1 MKLINCVALINGG
14 TEMKKVRKVER
25 KHATKIFTDREEP
38 RQAFWKNYFLFKERM
53 NEGNICVLS
62 YYGIG
67 GIGKSALLKKLIDEI
82 QEAKNKPKVV
92 SFDFNTSQDTRTVLE
107 SLKNQLIQNY
117 NFEFPLFEIGLYI
130 YARKIGEN
138 MDAPEIKSFIDR
150 SPKLKFMLEAVGIV
164 PAVSFIP
171 SLIKIADKG
180 VAFIRNLLRNHK
192 HELINIENL
201 DPTELFEHL
210 TYLFSQDLTDNLKDE
225 KDPLVIMFDTYE
237 KLVNEMLSVG
247 EPLNNDLWIRG
258 DNGLIQNTPKVLW
271 VIAGREKLKWDTFD
285 TDWKDSLDT
294 HILGNLSKQD
304 SISFLKDSGI
314 KNIELCNDLYG
325 LTQGTPVYLDL
336 CIDRYYYVVE
346 KGKQPKIEDFGKNI
360 YTLIERFARYMD
372 DSKKDIV
379 YILCCLGT
387 WNDEILL
394 EIAPLVFPNFSLTAY
409 EKVKNFSFITK
420 SNNNTYTIH
429 QIVSESL
436 YQNCPFEMKKRIESC
451 VLEFCK
457 KKIAGSRLFSPKYA
471 FYINW
476 LVKYALQTFKDD
488 HELKRFFISYLE
500 QPLKDL
506 SKSGQ
511 INIVNILFNP
521 LLERVDSSKNTSFQA
536 LILNCY
542 AYFLDNAGLYKNASE
557 TSKKAVDLSVSI
569 SGKNNLETIEYQL
582 THAINLA
589 HAGLYQES
597 YNICKHVYEERKRIL
612 GNEHLDTISAM
623 KLLANSLNKLGR
635 YKEALPLQDK
645 ALEIRKRELGEIHPG
660 TIEAMNDLAGTY
672 EDLGQYDKAIEIYK
686 TILPIQNNILGE
698 DHPDTITIVNNLAIC
713 LNKLMRTTEAL
724 SLRKAILKKRQKV
737 LGEDHPE
744 TIAAM
749 HNLACSYNDLEM
761 HEEALPLREKVL
773 ANWKEN
779 LGENHP
785 YTIQALKNLTLSLN
799 KLGRYDEALS
809 LAKKAYLKCKVA
821 LGDNHA
827 FTFSALNHI
836 VFSYYLNGKY
846 KEGMP
851 YLKQLKQLID
861 IGSITNPRDIIAY
874 EKNIAHYYAKLGD
887 HESALSLIN
896 DFIEKANKFYPDSK
910 RILADCYDVASKILT
925 EAGNHNEATLYAIK
939 NIELRKNIQKESHV
953 EVIDLKKMLP

>member
-1 MKLINCVALINGG
+1 
-14 TEMKKVRKVER
+14 MKKVRKVER
-25 KHATKIFTDREEP
+25 KLATKIFTDREEP
-38 RQAFWKNYFLFKERM
+38 RQVFWKNYFLFKERM

-82 QEAKNKPKVV
+82 QEVKNKPKVV

-117 NFEFPLFEIGLYI
+117 NFVFPLFEIGLYI
-130 YARKIGEN
+130 YARKVGEN

-150 SPKLKFMLEAVGIV
+150 SPKLKLMLEAVGMV

-192 HELINIENL
+192 HELMNIENL

-285 TDWKDSLDT
+285 SDWKGSLDT

-304 SISFLKDSGI
+304 SISFLKESGI
-314 KNIELCNDLYG
+314 KDLELCNDLYE

-372 DSKKDIV
+372 DPKKDIV

-429 QIVSESL
+429 QIVSEAL
-436 YQNCPFEMKKRIESC
+436 YQNCPHELKRRIENNVSE
-451 VLEFCK
+451 LY
-457 KKIAGSRLFSPKYA
+457 KIKIKDSNIFSSSYT

-476 LVKYALQTFKDD
+476 LVKYALQTLKNDN
-488 HELKRFFISYLE
+488 ELEIFFTKYIKK
-500 QPLKDL
+500 PLRKL
-506 SKSGQ
+506 SRTGQ
-511 INIVNILFNP
+511 TNIVSLIFNP
-521 LLERVDSSKNTSFQA
+521 FLERAEISESASFYA
-536 LILNCY
+536 SVLNCY
-542 AYFLDNAGLYKNASE
+542 AYFLDDAGYYKKACDI
-557 TSKKAVDLSVSI
+557 SKKACDI
-569 SGKNNLETIEYQL
+569 SLNFLGENKQEIIEYQL
-582 THAINLA
+582 TYAFNLA
-589 HAGLYQES
+589 SAGLYQES
-597 YNICKHVYEERKRIL
+597 YNVCNHVFEQRKKLL
-612 GNEHLDTISAM
+612 GTEHLDTVAAM
-623 KLLANSLNKLGR
+623 SLLANSLNKLGR
-635 YKEALPLQDK
+635 CKESLPLQEK
-645 ALEIRKRELGEIHPG
+645 VLEILKEKLGETHSD
-660 TIEAMNDLAGTY
+660 TIAAMNDLANTL
-672 EDLGQYDKAIEIYK
+672 EDLGQYNRAINIYE
-686 TILPIQNNILGE
+686 TILPIQNDILGE
-698 DHPDTITIVNNLAIC
+698 EHPDTITILNNLAIC
-713 LNKLMRTTEAL
+713 LNKLMRIDEAL
-724 SLRKAILKKRQKV
+724 VLRKKILKILQKV
-737 LGEDHPE
+737 LGEDHPD
-744 TIAAM
+744 TMVAM
-749 HNLACSYNDLEM
+749 GNLASSYSTLEKFDD
-761 HEEALPLREKVL
+761 ALPLQEKVL
-773 ANWKEN
+773 TNWKKN
-779 LGENHP
+779 LGEDHP
-785 YTIQALKNLTLSLN
+785 YTIQALKNLAFILN
-799 KLGRYDEALS
+799 NLKDYEKAFT
-809 LAKKAYLKCKVA
+809 LAKKAFIKSKTI
-821 LGDNHA
+821 LGDKHPLTISTLN
-827 FTFSALNHI
+827 TIIMTLYFSQHYKDGLQYIEQLRNYI
-836 VFSYYLNGKY
+836 DSGYL
-846 KEGMP
+846 
-851 YLKQLKQLID
+851 
-861 IGSITNPRDIIAY
+861 TNPIDVIFY
-874 EKNIAHYYAKLGD
+874 EKNIANFYVKLHNYDEANILTNNFITKVNKYYPKSKNLLSEYYYSAGLILKNSERFAEAYNYAK
-887 HESALSLIN
+887 
-896 DFIEKANKFYPDSK
+896 KAYEIRNSYLNKDNADLLDAK
-910 RILADCYDVASKILT
+910 KLLDEILAL
-925 EAGNHNEATLYAIK
+925 L
-939 NIELRKNIQKESHV
+939 
-953 EVIDLKKMLP
+953 